1 MSQRCGDRDR
11 DREHDR
17 ERELQWSA
25 RRMGTSL
32 LLQLSAHERE
42 LDLVF
47 LDHSYAKPWSAHPD
61 ASAARPA
68 RLLFITPR
76 RHLGTAPE
84 ADVPIDVETVT
95 PTPVP
100 LYDNQKARS
109 VMNECERHV
118 MFARTDAD
126 APPPP
131 DDWEE
136 HVNRTG
142 WTMAQNKLF
151 NKIHKALQ
159 SDRLARLANEGAC
172 NEPVLRRIAV
182 DKCAR
187 RVRQALASVNWDTK
201 LIQWLHTTLVETLS
215 LPVLAAYLDAL
226 QTLKG
231 KIPTL
236 IDRMLLSSTAKTG
249 AAGAEALSLLLK
261 RPWDP
266 AVGVLSHNKPSK
278 LPGSPLI
285 LIASSGPANS
295 MFPASRRHRFWQS
308 QLSCLG
314 KVIPIATSLL
324 NNGSGVGVLQCLEHM
339 IGAVR
344 GKVAEIHNHFSH
356 KQIILIGW
364 NTGALVACH
373 VSVMEY
379 VTAVVCLGFPLLT
392 VDGPRGDVDDPLLE
406 MKTPVLFVIGQN
418 SLQCNIEAMED
429 FREKIR
435 ADNSMVVVG
444 GADDN
449 LRISKAK
456 KKSEGLTQ
464 SMVDRCIQDE
474 IADFLTGVLTRAESH
489 LGSDPRDLDAEKK
502 KKPRDST
509 RRDLS
514 FDLPE
519 RNSRPT
525 SPAAKVPASPSGS
538 EVGTFSRQDLSS
550 VSSSPTSSPKTKVA
564 TMSLQKPPTVGT
576 TQLLKRQVPRA
587 DTVLTH
593 KQAQAQFAA
602 FLKQN
607 MLVRKALPPGTSSCL
622 FVPVP
627 EPSEGAEKDDVR
639 LQLKRHQ
646 PPSPTQCSKS
656 SKRAKIKVTIVSHGD
671 AAAMG
676 TGAALT
682 TQAEIIS
689 GKAVPMAMSG
699 VKELSG
705 LLSTPKEIVDSP
717 SPEVSKATLDRAW
730 SNLVWWKVSLGGTGF
745 EVPSVIWERRRVV
758 LNRKLSSAAE
768 ASLSPTPAGVP
779 SSTAP
784 SAFHALQSRLVA
796 SSTHGLQA
804 QPASALQGAASASS
818 LLQGLSFSLQDIGT
832 KASTLPA
839 SMVAAGPSVQSS
851 AVKAPT
857 ALQSLSAITTDTG
870 TIVRTIP
877 VPTSLALGASASGK
891 PTAIHQL
898 LTNGGL
904 AKLANSLPG
913 LAQISN
919 QAAGLKAPTTIT
931 VTLRGQPG
939 RMSTLS
945 QAAMGTIQPQLEE
958 QPMQTQGPQLLCG
971 ALRVGWVSPGSV
983 VTSWEQLQELSDL
996 RQPHGDPLH
1005 HVSHQ
1010 ALTKPEISEALA
1022 MPVTLLGIQPSSFFS
1037 SSSSTGP
1044 LLFATLVH
1052 PKVGPALQ
1060 SPSSMLLPTPGKGD
1074 RTLGHLRERV
1084 ILAKSHVLEALETL
1098 GRASPVVDNG
1108 STIIHPREAQDNR
1121 RLGPSSGW
1129 AAPPASPTSHRDPQ
1143 EG

>member
-1 MSQRCGDRDR
+1 MSQRGGERDR
-11 DREHDR
+11 D
-17 ERELQWSA
+17 RELQWSA

-42 LDLVF
+42 LDLVC

-68 RLLFITPR
+68 RMLFLTPR
-76 RHLGTAPE
+76 RQAGSALE

-236 IDRMLLSSTAKTG
+236 IDRMLLSSTTKTG

-285 LIASSGPANS
+285 LIASSGPSNS
-295 MFPASRRHRFWQS
+295 MFPTSRRHRFWQS

-314 KVIPIATSLL
+314 KVIPIATHLL

-344 GKVAEIHNHFSH
+344 SKVAEIHSHFSH
-356 KQIILIGW
+356 KPIILIGW

-418 SLQCNIEAMED
+418 SLQCNVEAMED

-474 IADFLTGVLTRAESH
+474 IADFLTGVLTRVESH
-489 LGSDPRDLDAEKK
+489 SGSDPRDLDAEKK

-519 RNSRPT
+519 RTSRPA

-538 EVGTFSRQDLSS
+538 EDLSS
-550 VSSSPTSSPKTKVA
+550 VSSSPTSSPKTKMAAVS
-564 TMSLQKPPTVGT
+564 SLQKPSQMGT
-576 TQLLKRQVPRA
+576 TQLLKRQVQRTDA
-587 DTVLTH
+587 VLTH

-622 FVPVP
+622 FVPVSS
-627 EPSEGAEKDDVR
+627 EHSEGAEKDDVR
-639 LQLKRHQ
+639 MQLKRHQ
-646 PPSPTQCSKS
+646 TPSPTQCAKP

-671 AAAMG
+671 AAGVG
-676 TGAALT
+676 TGAPLT
-682 TQAEIIS
+682 TQAEIVA
-689 GKAVPMAMSG
+689 GKPIPMAVSQSVSG
-699 VKELSG
+699 AKELSG
-705 LLSTPKEIVDSP
+705 LLTTPR
-717 SPEVSKATLDRAW
+717 L
-730 SNLVWWKVSLGGTGF
+730 
-745 EVPSVIWERRRVV
+745 SVAAET
-758 LNRKLSSAAE
+758 SSA
-768 ASLSPTPAGVP
+768 SPAPSAVIP

-796 SSTHGLQA
+796 SSTHCLQA
-804 QPASALQGAASASS
+804 QPASTLQGAASASS
-818 LLQGLSFSLQDIGT
+818 LLQGLSFSLQDVGT
-832 KASTLPA
+832 KSSALPA
-839 SMVAAGPSVQSS
+839 SVAAAGQPVQTS
-851 AVKAPT
+851 AVKTPT
-857 ALQSLSAITTDTG
+857 PIQNLSAITTGAG

-877 VPTSLALGASASGK
+877 VATSLSLGASASGK

-904 AKLANSLPG
+904 AKLASSLPG
-913 LAQISN
+913 LAQISS
-919 QAAGLKAPTTIT
+919 QAAGLKTPTTIT
-931 VTLRGQPG
+931 VTLRGQPS
-939 RMSTLS
+939 RITTLS
-945 QAAMGTIQPQLEE
+945 QAAMGTVQPQLEE
-958 QPMQTQGPQLLCG
+958 QPMQTQAPQ
-971 ALRVGWVSPGSV
+971 
-983 VTSWEQLQELSDL
+983 
-996 RQPHGDPLH
+996 
-1005 HVSHQ
+1005 
-1010 ALTKPEISEALA
+1010 
-1022 MPVTLLGIQPSSFFS
+1022 
-1037 SSSSTGP
+1037 
-1044 LLFATLVH
+1044 
-1052 PKVGPALQ
+1052 
-1060 SPSSMLLPTPGKGD
+1060 
-1074 RTLGHLRERV
+1074 
-1084 ILAKSHVLEALETL
+1084 
-1098 GRASPVVDNG
+1098 
-1108 STIIHPREAQDNR
+1108 
-1121 RLGPSSGW
+1121 
-1129 AAPPASPTSHRDPQ
+1129 
-1143 EG
+1143 

>member
-1 MSQRCGDRDR
+1 MSQRAGDRDR
-11 DREHDR
+11 DRERDR

-42 LDLVF
+42 LDLVC

-68 RLLFITPR
+68 RLLFLTPR
-76 RHLGTAPE
+76 RHLGSAPE

-136 HVNRTG
+136 HINRSG
-142 WTMAQNKLF
+142 WSTAQNKLF

-187 RVRQALASVNWDTK
+187 RVRQALASVSWDTK

-231 KIPTL
+231 KIPAL

-285 LIASSGPANS
+285 LIASSGPAS
-295 MFPASRRHRFWQS
+295 SVFPTSRRQRFWQS

-314 KVIPIATSLL
+314 KVIPISTSLL

-418 SLQCNIEAMED
+418 SLQCNAEAMED

-435 ADNSMVVVG
+435 AENSLVVVG

-474 IADFLTGVLTRAESH
+474 IADFLTGVLTRSE
-489 LGSDPRDLDAEKK
+489 LQPGSDPRDLEAERKRK
-502 KKPRDST
+502 

-514 FDLPE
+514 LEIPE
-519 RNSRPT
+519 RSSRPG
-525 SPAAKVPASPSGS
+525 SPAAKIPASPSGS
-538 EVGTFSRQDLSS
+538 EDLSS
-550 VSSSPTSSPKTKVA
+550 VSSSPTSSPKAKVA
-564 TMSLQKPPTVGT
+564 ALSLPKPGQASSAPLPRRQIPHKPT
-576 TQLLKRQVPRA
+576 
-587 DTVLTH
+587 
-593 KQAQAQFAA
+593 
-602 FLKQN
+602 
-607 MLVRKALPPGTSSCL
+607 PG
-622 FVPVP
+622 V
-627 EPSEGAEKDDVR
+627 
-639 LQLKRHQ
+639 
-646 PPSPTQCSKS
+646 
-656 SKRAKIKVTIVSHGD
+656 
-671 AAAMG
+671 
-676 TGAALT
+676 
-682 TQAEIIS
+682 S
-689 GKAVPMAMSG
+689 GKSLPLGHSG
-699 VKELSG
+699 S
-705 LLSTPKEIVDSP
+705 KEIPGMFS
-717 SPEVSKATLDRAW
+717 SQ
-730 SNLVWWKVSLGGTGF
+730 
-745 EVPSVIWERRRVV
+745 
-758 LNRKLSSAAE
+758 KLSSSPE
-768 ASLSPTPAGVP
+768 LSLSPAQ
-779 SSTAP
+779 AP
-784 SAFHALQSRLVA
+784 GAFPALQSRLVA
-796 SSTHGLQA
+796 TGNQS
-804 QPASALQGAASASS
+804 QP
-818 LLQGLSFSLQDIGT
+818 
-832 KASTLPA
+832 
-839 SMVAAGPSVQSS
+839 
-851 AVKAPT
+851 
-857 ALQSLSAITTDTG
+857 
-870 TIVRTIP
+870 
-877 VPTSLALGASASGK
+877 
-891 PTAIHQL
+891 
-898 LTNGGL
+898 
-904 AKLANSLPG
+904 
-913 LAQISN
+913 
-919 QAAGLKAPTTIT
+919 
-931 VTLRGQPG
+931 
-939 RMSTLS
+939 
-945 QAAMGTIQPQLEE
+945 
-958 QPMQTQGPQLLCG
+958 
-971 ALRVGWVSPGSV
+971 
-983 VTSWEQLQELSDL
+983 
-996 RQPHGDPLH
+996 
-1005 HVSHQ
+1005 
-1010 ALTKPEISEALA
+1010 
-1022 MPVTLLGIQPSSFFS
+1022 
-1037 SSSSTGP
+1037 
-1044 LLFATLVH
+1044 
-1052 PKVGPALQ
+1052 GPALTELSSEGSRSSAELGHHQ
-1060 SPSSMLLPTPGKGD
+1060 HHPRAHLAGPGRLQQAHGHPAAAGQRGTGQTGQQPPRAGPHLQPGLRAEGSHHHHGDAAGTARPWGLPEPGGAAPGPPVTTTSPGWPPGPSDPCPPLSPLHSDHHRAQGGHQEPEVAT
-1074 RTLGHLRERV
+1074 RTL
-1084 ILAKSHVLEALETL
+1084 
-1098 GRASPVVDNG
+1098 
-1108 STIIHPREAQDNR
+1108 
-1121 RLGPSSGW
+1121 
-1129 AAPPASPTSHRDPQ
+1129 
-1143 EG
+1143 